1 MCKPTEIQDFNILTK
16 NVNTRMADAS
26 KNLATKNHAVT
37 RSTARNI
44 LEDGSKS
51 SKASATWLASEENFG
66 LWNNENGKFPNLFN
80 EISRPLT
87 CRF

>member
-51 SKASATWLASEENFG
+51 SKASATMVG
-66 LWNNENGKFPNLFN
+66 QRIKFWFM
-80 EISRPLT
+80 EQRK
-87 CRF
+87 R